1 MSAVKKKLFL
11 VEGGPMP
18 PAAVV
23 RSLRQLYDV
32 EVVPLDR
39 AAAELSQPDGQAVLA
54 EGVSPEV
61 AGRLF
66 APEAQRIID
75 SIGQGVCVYSAK
87 SDGVSWSNPRFRSL
101 GETVQRLTT
110 EQCVQA
116 IEAFNT
122 DTDASVQTNE
132 GDSPIG
138 LRRTIHTP
146 RDGAKARYFD
156 VMITPII
163 EPGENVEAVVAA
175 LWDVT
180 DLKRAELKLDAIDRA
195 GAELVRLDAEVMRT
209 LNAAERLRLL
219 EVKIV
224 RYAHDRLEFD
234 HFTIHLLDKES
245 NRLELVMS
253 EGLPREVQEIDLYSS
268 REGNGI
274 VGYVASTGRS
284 YLCQRTTSDE
294 RYIPGLAQAHSS
306 LTVPLLMHDQVIGV
320 FNVESDRSNAFSE
333 EDRQFAEMFAR
344 YVSLAFHILD
354 LLVVERY
361 TTGETVSSTME
372 GEINEPL
379 DELQDETQWLRDLSA
394 RDPEAADHAERI
406 IRDIE
411 SIRRRVTDVRR
422 GPRSILG
429 VDKALKEPS
438 IDPVLEGKRFLVIDD
453 EAGIRETIGDILQR
467 RGAIVELCATG
478 KEGIAALEA
487 GFGPGG
493 DGFDMLISDIKLP
506 DCTGYEIFTVARR
519 QSADLYV
526 ILMTGFG
533 YDPHHSIVRASQDGL
548 HCVLFKPFRAQRLLD
563 EVRKPF
569 QTDEPTPTES

>member
-1 MSAVKKKLFL
+1 
-11 VEGGPMP
+11 MP

-122 DTDASVQTNE
+122 DTDASVQANE

-320 FNVESDRSNAFSE
+320 FNVESDRPNAFSE

-487 GFGPGG
+487 GFRPGG